1 MIPVF
6 LDSARKHKNLARTY
20 KNWLPDAPYAIQTL
34 IDAIASIDVI
44 QQLFSLSVGMLLSR
58 LLRMISNTKYDT
70 AIPRNRKKELH
81 FSMTEKN
88 HVRQQ

>member
-1 MIPVF
+1 MVIF
-6 LDSARKHKNLARTY
+6 SFC
-20 KNWLPDAPYAIQTL
+20 WYAHWDDVRDTFSLYTIQTL
-34 IDAIASIDVI
+34 IDAIAGIDVI

-58 LLRMISNTKYDT
+58 LLRMTSNTKYDK

>member
-1 MIPVF
+1 MVIFSFRWYAHWDDVRDTF
-6 LDSARKHKNLARTY
+6 S
-20 KNWLPDAPYAIQTL
+20 PYAIQTL

-81 FSMTEKN
+81 FSITAKN